1 MKKTVAFVSGLV
13 AITGAA
19 AASVSYTGTPY
30 FENFNSLGP
39 AQSGAFS
46 STIGVQAS
54 IPGLPSWQGAKIA
67 GTGSTNMNW
76 NLSDGGAN
84 AGALYNYGVAGDT
97 DRALGSLAS
106 GANTPAFGV
115 EIVNNSGSTL
125 TEFTISFEGKQFR
138 SSTTT
143 QNVLAFAWGLS
154 TQGILSSNFLSSAL
168 MTADTSGDI
177 VGQAPVATNGIISPP
192 ASLGIVTVTI
202 TGISVAVGESIFLR
216 WQDRDDPGN
225 DAGLA
230 IDNFTFVPT
239 PGAMAM
245 LGLGGL
251 LAARRRR

>member
-30 FENFNSLGP
+30 FENFNSLGAGQTALFP
-39 AQSGAFS
+39 ATGQ
-46 STIGVQAS
+46 VQVA

-67 GTGSTNMNW
+67 GTGSGNMNW
-76 NLSDGGAN
+76 ILNDGSGN
-84 AGALYNYGVAGDT
+84 AGGLYNYGVAGDT

-106 GANTPAFGV
+106 GTNIPAFGV

-168 MTADTSGDI
+168 MTADSSGDI
-177 VGQAPVATNGIISPP
+177 VGQAPVAANGIISPP

-202 TGISVAVGESIFLR
+202 TGINVAVGESIFLR